1 MMWIIKRQV
10 HFPDEPTIDTDILD
24 AFQRYCHHMD
34 QTKADIRAVAERL
47 ETGLSS
53 DASYR
58 SLATD
63 GARGIAH

>member
-10 HFPDEPTIDTDILD
+10 HFHDEPMIDTNIVD
-24 AFQRYCHHMD
+24 AFQRYCHSID
-34 QTKADIRAVAERL
+34 QTKADIKALAERL

-58 SLATD
+58 SLATN